1 MAKRTV
7 EEVEIGGRVL
17 SLSNL
22 DKILWPAAGV
32 TKRQLVAYYRA
43 IAPAMLPHLS
53 GHAITLKR
61 YPDGVAAESFY
72 EKNAPRHRP
81 PWVVTA
87 PIWSPGNN
95 RYMDYCLAGDEAT
108 LAWMANLAAI
118 ELHTSL
124 ALAKTPMVPTAM
136 VFDLDP
142 GPPADVVVC
151 CDVALLLR
159 RFFSGLGL
167 ELFPK
172 TSGSKGLQ
180 LYVPLHGEAT
190 FEVTKEFAHAVAKR
204 LEREHPALVLS
215 KMSKA
220 LRAGKIFIDWSQNDP
235 SKTTV
240 NVYSVRARE
249 RPTVS
254 TPITWEEVER
264 CAASR
269 DGAPLVFEL
278 EAVLARVKER
288 GDLFAPV
295 ATLRQTLPAPPS
307 E

>member
-1 MAKRTV
+1 LAKRTV
-7 EEVEIGGRVL
+7 EEVEVGGRVL
-17 SLSNL
+17 ALSNL
-22 DKILWPAAGV
+22 DKVLWPAAGV

-72 EKNAPRHRP
+72 EKNAPKHRP

-87 PIWSPGNN
+87 PIWSPGND

-124 ALAKTPMVPTAM
+124 ALATAPMVPTAM

-142 GPPADVVVC
+142 GPPADV
-151 CDVALLLR
+151 ALLLR
-159 RFFSGLGL
+159 RFFTGLGL

-190 FEVTKEFAHAVAKR
+190 FEVTKAFAHAVAKH
-204 LEREHPALVLS
+204 LEREHPELVLS
-215 KMSKA
+215 RMSKA

-254 TPITWEEVER
+254 TPISWEEVLR

-278 EAVLARVKER
+278 DAVLARVAER

-295 ATLRQTLPAPPS
+295 AALHQTLPAPPQ